1 MTFFEILFLRICYFL
16 VLVLVSCTRKD
27 DDTIKWKNPLVNK
40 NHKKLDSRLCNYI
53 IKILKIKDKIFER
66 KLRWD
71 LNLDYP
77 IDKTSI
83 SIELQFLKN
92 IKT

>member
-1 MTFFEILFLRICYFL
+1 MNNG
-16 VLVLVSCTRKD
+16 RK
-27 DDTIKWKNPLVNK
+27 IEWL
-40 NHKKLDSRLCNYI
+40 
-53 IKILKIKDKIFER
+53 KIDNLKIKDKIFEKI
-66 KLRWD
+66 KLRD

>member
-1 MTFFEILFLRICYFL
+1 MFNDYLFLC
-16 VLVLVSCTRKD
+16 
-27 DDTIKWKNPLVNK
+27 
-40 NHKKLDSRLCNYI
+40 
-53 IKILKIKDKIFER
+53 IKILKIKDKIFEKI
-66 KLRWD
+66 KLRD

>member
-1 MTFFEILFLRICYFL
+1 M
-16 VLVLVSCTRKD
+16 
-27 DDTIKWKNPLVNK
+27 NK

-53 IKILKIKDKIFER
+53 IKILKIKDKIFEKI
-66 KLRWD
+66 KLRD

-92 IKT
+92 IKHKILNFNS

>member
-1 MTFFEILFLRICYFL
+1 M
-16 VLVLVSCTRKD
+16 VSCTRKD
-27 DDTIKWKNPLVNK
+27 DIIKWKNPLVNK
-40 NHKKLDSRLCNYI
+40 NHKKLDSTLCNYI

-92 IKT
+92 IKTLKF

>member
-1 MTFFEILFLRICYFL
+1 M
-16 VLVLVSCTRKD
+16 
-27 DDTIKWKNPLVNK
+27 NK

-53 IKILKIKDKIFER
+53 IKILKIKDKIFEKI
-66 KLRWD
+66 KLRD

-92 IKT
+92 IKHKILNFN

>member
-1 MTFFEILFLRICYFL
+1 M
-16 VLVLVSCTRKD
+16 
-27 DDTIKWKNPLVNK
+27 NK

-53 IKILKIKDKIFER
+53 IKILKIKDKIFEKI
-66 KLRWD
+66 KLRD

-92 IKT
+92 IKTY

>member
-1 MTFFEILFLRICYFL
+1 M
-16 VLVLVSCTRKD
+16 
-27 DDTIKWKNPLVNK
+27 NK
-40 NHKKLDSRLCNYI
+40 NHKKLDSTLCNYI
-53 IKILKIKDKIFER
+53 IKILKIKDKIFEKI
-66 KLRWD
+66 KLRD